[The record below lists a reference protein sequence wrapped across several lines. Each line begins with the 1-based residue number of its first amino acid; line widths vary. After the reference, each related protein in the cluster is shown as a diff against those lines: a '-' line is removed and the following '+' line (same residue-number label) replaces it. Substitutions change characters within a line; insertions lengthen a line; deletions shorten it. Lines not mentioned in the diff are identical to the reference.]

1 MADELCFLSAH
12 ELLGLYRRRELSPL
26 EVARAVLDQISA
38 ANPRINALY
47 HVDADGTLGAARASQ
62 ARWLRGEPQGL
73 LDGVPVTLKDS
84 IYVAGMPTFHGTRA
98 CAHLPSPQRDSPAT
112 ARLREHGALILGK
125 SAMPDF
131 GVIAAGVSSLY
142 GVTRNP
148 WNLERNAGGSSSGA
162 GAALAA
168 GFGPLAVGSDIG
180 GSVRIPAAFCGIVG
194 LKPSY
199 GRVPLAE
206 PWMGLVAGPMARTVS
221 DTALLLNVISGADAT
236 DYTALPWEA
245 RDYLNGIDAGV
256 SGVRFGLLSD
266 IGFGLPVDPEVQSR
280 VEAAAAVLLSLGGS
294 VHAMPPIFEADPEQ
308 HFDRMMQAWAW
319 YDFDLLSPEQQ
330 QATLAEVAEWCRD
343 GATLSGADL
352 TRAQIGIADLRRR
365 VLAACAP
372 YDYVLAPTMAIT
384 PYAAELPWPAGG
396 TRHNPFCFPFNLSEQ
411 PALSVCC
418 GLTESGLPVGLQ
430 IIGKRFDDAGV
441 LRVGR
446 AYEAA
451 RPPLPRPVAVRPAK
465 KGISEYA

>member
-1 MADELCFLSAH
+1 MLDELCLFSAH
-12 ELLGLYRRRELSPL
+12 ELLRLYRRRELSPL
-26 EVARAVLDQISA
+26 DVALAVLERISA
-38 ANPRINALY
+38 ENPRINALY
-47 HVDADGTLGAARASQ
+47 YVDAEGALAAARGAQ
-62 ARWLRGEPQGL
+62 ERWGRRKPRGL

-84 IYVAGMPTFHGTRA
+84 IDVAGMPTFHGTRA
-98 CAHLPSPQRDSPAT
+98 CARLPNPGRDSPAT
-112 ARLREHGALILGK
+112 ARLREHGAVILGK

-131 GVIAAGVSSLY
+131 GVIASGVSSLY

-148 WNLERNAGGSSSGA
+148 WNVERNAGGSSSGA
-162 GAALAA
+162 GAAVAA

-206 PWMGLVAGPMARTVS
+206 PWTGLVAGPMARSVP
-221 DTALLLNVISGADAT
+221 DTALLLNVISGADQA
-236 DYTALPWEA
+236 DYTALHWEA
-245 RDYLNGIDAGV
+245 RDYLHGID
-256 SGVRFGLLSD
+256 SGVRGLRFGLLGD
-266 IGFGLPVDPEVQSR
+266 IGFGLPVEPDVQSR

-294 VHAMPPIFEADPEQ
+294 VHAMPPIFEHDPEP
-308 HFDRMMQAWAW
+308 HFDRMMQAYAW
-319 YDFDLLSPEQQ
+319 YDFDLLSFEQQ
-330 QATLAEVAEWCRD
+330 QAILPEVAEWCR
-343 GATLSGADL
+343 SGAALSAGDL
-352 TRAQIGIADLRRR
+352 TRAQMGIIDLRRR

-372 YDYVLAPTMAIT
+372 YDYVLAPTMAMA
-384 PYAAELPWPAGG
+384 PYAAELPWPPGG

-418 GLTESGLPVGLQ
+418 GLTDSGLPVGLQ

-451 RPPLPRPVAVRPAK
+451 RPPMPRLLAVRPARER
-465 KGISEYA
+465 ILEHA